1 VLFGELPEQLL
12 LRYTIILI
20 KINKFNSN
28 IVKKKIIYLLMSDL
42 KDLIKQHKKVEVQIE
57 KITKLRLN
65 DRTSGSWTDL
75 RTLKKEK
82 LKLKEKI
89 SRRKKN

>member
-1 VLFGELPEQLL
+1 MGELPEQLL
-12 LRYTIILI
+12 LRYIIILI

-28 IVKKKIIYLLMSDL
+28 IVKKKLISLLMSDL
-42 KDLIKQHKKVEVQIE
+42 KDLTKQHKKVEVQIE

-65 DRTSGSWTDL
+65 DRTSGSWAEL
-75 RTLKKEK
+75 RALKKEK

-89 SRRKKN
+89 SRIKKS

>member
-1 VLFGELPEQLL
+1 
-12 LRYTIILI
+12 
-20 KINKFNSN
+20 
-28 IVKKKIIYLLMSDL
+28 MSDL

>member
-1 VLFGELPEQLL
+1 
-12 LRYTIILI
+12 
-20 KINKFNSN
+20 
-28 IVKKKIIYLLMSDL
+28 MSDL
-42 KDLIKQHKKVEVQIE
+42 KDLVKKHKKVEVQIE

-75 RTLKKEK
+75 RVLKKEK

-89 SRRKKN
+89 NQIKKN

>member
-1 VLFGELPEQLL
+1 
-12 LRYTIILI
+12 
-20 KINKFNSN
+20 
-28 IVKKKIIYLLMSDL
+28 MSDL

-65 DRTSGSWTDL
+65 DRTSGSWADL
-75 RTLKKEK
+75 RSLKKEK

-89 SRRKKN
+89 NLKKKS

>member
-1 VLFGELPEQLL
+1 
-12 LRYTIILI
+12 
-20 KINKFNSN
+20 
-28 IVKKKIIYLLMSDL
+28 MSDL

-65 DRTSGSWTDL
+65 DRTSGSWAEL
-75 RTLKKEK
+75 RVLKKEK

-89 SRRKKN
+89 NRRKKS